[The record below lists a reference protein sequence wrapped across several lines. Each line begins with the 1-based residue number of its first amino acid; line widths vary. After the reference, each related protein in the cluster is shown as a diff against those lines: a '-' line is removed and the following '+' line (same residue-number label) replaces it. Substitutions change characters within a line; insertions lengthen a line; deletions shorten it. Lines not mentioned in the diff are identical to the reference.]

1 VGHSDESLD
10 TRLLEQIAERLGA
23 KPPADDEPPLRVLPG
38 GAHRIDRA
46 AIVTPST
53 GMPRVQRAAGGGR

>member
-10 TRLLEQIAERLGA
+10 TRLLEQIAEHLGA
-23 KPPADDEPPLRVLPG
+23 KPPADDEQHITG
-38 GAHRIDRA
+38 A

-53 GMPRVQRAAGGGR
+53 GMPRVQRAAGGSR